1 MSADRP
7 AVAPGGGPDGSEQDG
22 QPSSKQ
28 LPMAVAE
35 SRKAIGTR
43 AALSFSGE
51 ALVDMLARLER
62 GGS

>member
-1 MSADRP
+1 
-7 AVAPGGGPDGSEQDG
+7 
-22 QPSSKQ
+22 
-28 LPMAVAE
+28 MAAAK

-51 ALVDMLARLER
+51 TLVDMLARLER